1 MTFHNSG
8 ITTYYLLFLIL
19 CYPTKVLADV
29 VQWLERL
36 LAKEK
41 VAGSTPVI
49 RSNTVTLSLSKG
61 GKHAELAMV

>member
-49 RSNTVTLSLSKG
+49 RSSLVSSIKYSVLSTTNHQK
-61 GKHAELAMV
+61 